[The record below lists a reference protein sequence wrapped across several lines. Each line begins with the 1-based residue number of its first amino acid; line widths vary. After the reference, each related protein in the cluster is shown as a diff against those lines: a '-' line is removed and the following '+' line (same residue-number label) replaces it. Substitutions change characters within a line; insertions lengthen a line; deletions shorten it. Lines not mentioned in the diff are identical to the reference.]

1 MAYGIVSW
9 FDIVRGVGGIVPDDS
24 TDEVPVYRAEIDG
37 GGSQSLRAADRVSF
51 TVVDGP
57 SGPIATGVF
66 AP

>member
-9 FDIVRGVGGIVPDDS
+9 FDVVRGVGGIIPDDG
-24 TDEVPVYRAEIDG
+24 TAEVSVHRAQIDG

-57 SGPIATGVF
+57 SGPIATTVF